1 MRVPVL
7 PDMQDSP
14 VDGGGG
20 DGGGGVG
27 DGIAEAQ
34 TTSFSIIVTAVCASP
49 QPVSEPRASNVIA
62 VAHKM
67 MHKISQDGHHPCDL
81 PEDVAGL
88 GPVEENDLRVGHEV
102 QCLSDLHDPHRVRIV
117 IRVKGECLAHWHRH
131 DRGPLVHPPRQR
143 LAANEPSVELHRV
156 RGCAPRRVSVCSLH
170 VRDDCSHH
178 GWRGTGV
185 ACRVDLVPLTRAEV
199 ENSPVM
205 LLRAKPVMAVAVMGL
220 VPMSSPTEVLPVL
233 VMPDLVRSANPP
245 AVPR

>member
-117 IRVKGECLAHWHRH
+117 IRVKGECLAHGTVTTVDH
-131 DRGPLVHPPRQR
+131 LYTPPGSVSPPMSPALSSTESEGARPAASVYAVSMSEMTVVIMAGVVPAW
-143 LAANEPSVELHRV
+143 LAA
-156 RGCAPRRVSVCSLH
+156 
-170 VRDDCSHH
+170 
-178 GWRGTGV
+178 
-185 ACRVDLVPLTRAEV
+185 
-199 ENSPVM
+199 
-205 LLRAKPVMAVAVMGL
+205 
-220 VPMSSPTEVLPVL
+220 
-233 VMPDLVRSANPP
+233 
-245 AVPR
+245 